1 MIKSIMTHLKRIIK
15 IASGRYVLIYQMGKV
30 GSSTI
35 ESALNKNKVKNM
47 HIHYLSNSKNYNFIK
62 PSIKQK
68 AKDKIISS
76 TYKLIIKT
84 TNPEIKIISMMRD
97 PVSRNIS
104 TLFQELSTM
113 LYLSGKKDNRS
124 NEDKIE
130 MLNRFMQEYVN
141 TEIPKTWFK
150 DELKLYFGI
159 DILKYPF
166 DKENG
171 YTLIKHKNIN
181 LLLLT
186 SEKMNNNIELI
197 ENFVG
202 IKGITLNNKNEAS
215 EKWYSDLYSDY
226 KEVFSAEEKEIN
238 EIYNSETVRY
248 FYSESDIEKMMFR
261 WKTNNKKLVKSD

>member
-1 MIKSIMTHLKRIIK
+1 
-15 IASGRYVLIYQMGKV
+15 
-30 GSSTI
+30 
-35 ESALNKNKVKNM
+35 
-47 HIHYLSNSKNYNFIK
+47 
-62 PSIKQK
+62 
-68 AKDKIISS
+68 
-76 TYKLIIKT
+76 
-84 TNPEIKIISMMRD
+84 
-97 PVSRNIS
+97 
-104 TLFQELSTM
+104 
-113 LYLSGKKDNRS
+113 
-124 NEDKIE
+124 
-130 MLNRFMQEYVN
+130 MQEYVN